1 MKGGDKERVVISVL
15 LRSLFRWMCSEGV
28 ENTYALG
35 SKSGGNVV
43 EGWKLDERVDTA
55 GCTVKE
61 LGCAVKELR
70 EGDENTLLDE
80 RMEATSLGDGTRMKE
95 WRQRRWKME
104 LG

>member
-43 EGWKLDERVDTA
+43 EGWKLDERVDT
-55 GCTVKE
+55 
-61 LGCAVKELR
+61 
-70 EGDENTLLDE
+70 GDVQGMSLDV
-80 RMEATSLGDGTRMKE
+80 
-95 WRQRRWKME
+95 Q
-104 LG
+104 